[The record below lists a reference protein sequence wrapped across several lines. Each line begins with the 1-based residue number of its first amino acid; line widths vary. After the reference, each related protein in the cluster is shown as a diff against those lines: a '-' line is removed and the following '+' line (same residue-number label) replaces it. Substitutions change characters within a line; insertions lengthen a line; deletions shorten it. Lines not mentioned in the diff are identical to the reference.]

1 MSNKLSKKERKT
13 AFKKLEGWFSNKVIF
28 EYGIPDNS
36 IKKLDMFNVLK
47 LKHVDRTGDYALYK
61 CMQLLS
67 ISQLNALNGIATTV
81 STTSVNSHAVGLQ
94 GAVASYDRNTGQIKL
109 EIVDMDDKTIW
120 TCTRDGKNFRGTN
133 VEFGLNTALQNDAAL
148 GGGAV
153 GGFTLKKLDV
163 APVGFNNF
171 NFDAVYKAQYDSV
184 YPNNNNNN
192 NNDTNITLE
201 SIATESPPGF
211 WIINTDVTIS
221 PNQTLVIDPGVTV
234 TTFHNFTNNGS
245 FTNSGTFCTA
255 KNFTNNA
262 NADFNNNGGTTLI
275 YLGGTLNN
283 DGQVYSRDGGKII
296 NLQSTYNGNRVVGN
310 QVVTLTY

>member
-1 MSNKLSKKERKT
+1 MI
-13 AFKKLEGWFSNKVIF
+13 AF
-28 EYGIPDNS
+28 IP
-36 IKKLDMFNVLK
+36 I
-47 LKHVDRTGDYALYK
+47 
-61 CMQLLS
+61 
-67 ISQLNALNGIATTV
+67 II
-81 STTSVNSHAVGLQ
+81 
-94 GAVASYDRNTGQIKL
+94 
-109 EIVDMDDKTIW
+109 
-120 TCTRDGKNFRGTN
+120 
-133 VEFGLNTALQNDAAL
+133 
-148 GGGAV
+148 
-153 GGFTLKKLDV
+153 
-163 APVGFNNF
+163 
-171 NFDAVYKAQYDSV
+171 
-184 YPNNNNNN
+184 N

-283 DGQVYSRDGGKII
+283 DGQVYSIDGGKII
-296 NLQSTYNGNRVVGN
+296 NLQSRYNGNRVVGIR
-310 QVVTLTY
+310 L